1 MLSFPSGRQLC
12 FRFSGASLGPI
23 VPFSSV
29 SDRSFA
35 VSYHHLLWC
44 QVFFEPPIFGSVS
57 DCWLSFADYTGPTPN
72 LQSRFPEHDQISRFS
87 EYHRIFISVFLLI
100 FFSQHSCYSSP
111 STESAL
117 HLHPSLPTLFGLT
130 LCPSTGIRP
139 TNLAATLSGSDVH
152 SVPSFGCSSFA
163 RPDPEPRF
171 SSGSSLL
178 VNSSVLGPTSR
189 RLAADMPCQRPEF
202 LPFQVSTLVFSASHQ
217 SIPLTRGMFY
227 SRMFGDR
234 LCCTTSPSATPR
246 SLPLHVFVPAL
257 VLTSPQLGGITD
269 HLAIIYVAPQRGVLH
284 LSLLLGLAFFGL
296 PQVNS

>member
-72 LQSRFPEHDQISRFS
+72 LQSRFPEHDRISRLS
-87 EYHRIFISVFLLI
+87 EYHRNFISVFLLI

-189 RLAADMPCQRPEF
+189 RLAADMPCLRPEF
-202 LPFQVSTLVFSASHQ
+202 LPFQVSTLVFL
-217 SIPLTRGMFY
+217 PLTRVF
-227 SRMFGDR
+227 
-234 LCCTTSPSATPR
+234 LSPEGCFIPGCSAT
-246 SLPLHVFVPAL
+246 VC
-257 VLTSPQLGGITD
+257 
-269 HLAIIYVAPQRGVLH
+269 VAPPPPVQH
-284 LSLLLGLAFFGL
+284 LGPCLFTSLFQ
-296 PQVNS
+296 P